1 MILII
6 ASIVMGYIGFCIGAM
21 LGGAEFFAY
30 LFGIVGVLS
39 PGLYVLEQLYKEM
52 IKKQTNS

>member
-6 ASIVMGYIGFCIGAM
+6 LSLIMGYFGFNV
-21 LGGAEFFAY
+21 GGLFEVELTKY

-39 PGLYVLEQLYKEM
+39 PGLYVLEQIYKEVKRSR
-52 IKKQTNS
+52 IDS

>member
-6 ASIVMGYIGFCIGAM
+6 LSLITGYIGIFIGSM
-21 LGGAEFFAY
+21 LGYEIFTY

-52 IKKQTNS
+52 KRSK